1 MVVSSVRTGIISLVY
16 DHSDITLE
24 SLLYLVDKALNGKK
38 VKSMGIFSEGNSRE
52 INLLQGKTRWYWGG
66 HFSLYRLNVCPF

>member
-24 SLLYLVDKALNGKK
+24 SLLYLIDKALDGKK

-52 INLLQGKTRWYWGG
+52 VNLLQGKKRWILGRT
-66 HFSLYRLNVCPF
+66 FQSVQA